1 MHANA
6 DPGAEPSAAIEL
18 VGRMLF
24 AFLRGAA
31 KLAARFE
38 VPMDRFTELAQLAY
52 FQERRRQAPR
62 DLGQVARQLGVSL
75 RTVGSLNKKLRGNFL
90 APEDEVEPLRQL
102 TDLLLDGP
110 QDRDALLQAL
120 DAIDPIRVQ
129 RSLAMLEQYGWL
141 DVDGPDEGNPRY
153 ALKTRHRSFVS
164 DDLDRRFDGLN
175 HQLSILNASAQ
186 QRFLAGNDETARARS
201 WFFAAREADV
211 APFIEHMVR
220 ELRHGA
226 IDLEET
232 ALASG
237 SYRRFGVTL
246 AIAPVE
252 VD

>member
-1 MHANA
+1 
-6 DPGAEPSAAIEL
+6 
-18 VGRMLF
+18 MLF

-38 VPMDRFTELAQLAY
+38 VPMDRFVELAQLAY
-52 FQERRRQAPR
+52 FQERRRQSPR
-62 DLGQVARQLGVSL
+62 DLGLVARKLGVSL
-75 RTVGSLNKKLRGNFL
+75 CTVGALNKKLRGNFL
-90 APEDEVEPLRQL
+90 APEEEVEPLRQL
-102 TDLLLDGP
+102 TDALLDGP
-110 QDRDALLQAL
+110 RHRGALLDVL
-120 DAIDPIRVQ
+120 DEVDPDRLA
-129 RSLAMLEQYGWL
+129 RSLALLEQYGWL
-141 DVDGPDEGNPRY
+141 DVQDQDGVDPRY

-175 HQLSILNASAQ
+175 HQLSILAASVQ
-186 QRFLAGNDETARARS
+186 QRFLVGNDQSARARS
-201 WFFAAREADV
+201 WFFAARDADV

-226 IDLEET
+226 IDLEEN

-237 SYRRFGVTL
+237 PYRRFGVTL